1 VIAMSIENPEL
12 KEEADRILK
21 AVDYAVSIDSIM
33 NSKEFITCMKN
44 MDDTRDAIMLKVLK
58 G

>member
-1 VIAMSIENPEL
+1 MSIENPEL